1 MNAFHATL
9 AGFSTMKEILVQ
21 ICFHVEMAFEIPGKT
36 VMMQTLKTEMGAIS
50 TVKLKLAGL
59 AQVEIWLTKT
69 IAAFLV
75 TEGRAITDFTSVEM
89 ET

>member
-9 AGFSTMKEILVQ
+9 AGFSTMKGIPVQ
-21 ICFHVEMAFEIPGKT
+21 ICYPVEMAFEIPGKT
-36 VMMQTLKTEMGAIS
+36 VMMLILKTEMDVIS

-69 IAAFLV
+69 IAQFLV
-75 TEGRAITDFTSVEM
+75 TEERAITDITSVEM